1 MGETQRLTRICLVN
15 VILGVFTGTK
25 GSVVNFVGDRQQRN
39 PVEEVTFELGFEE

>member
-1 MGETQRLTRICLVN
+1 MCLVN

-25 GSVVNFVGDRQQRN
+25 GSLVNFVGDREQRS